1 MNNIEKYKLK
11 DIGKWED
18 RIYDHECTFGE
29 GKEDLPTEKN
39 RYRLIGTAADAF
51 TQYIRIILRLEK
63 LDDIISVG
71 LLDYLRPENGS
82 ADYVF
87 SLCEN
92 STDPVLGAHSLSE
105 IYDLTGGKSSDHTI
119 PVLVDASTGRI
130 VNNDPFGLAAQLEG
144 IWHSTFSPESVQLR
158 PAEFQGRIDAHISEI
173 FTNLFVEG
181 YRAGF
186 ATDQIDYDK
195 GYCAVFAQLDRYEKL
210 LSDRRYL
217 LGDILT
223 DADILL
229 YTFLVRFDIQ
239 YAAGFRL
246 NRNFLRDLPNLYRY
260 SHELYCIDE
269 FRKTTDLEAVKKHTF
284 LDCLVTNPYN
294 KLPLGPDISD
304 WENYLKESEC

>member
-18 RIYDHECTFGE
+18 RIYDHVCTFGA
-29 GKEDLPTEKN
+29 GKDDLPTEKN
-39 RYRLIGTAADAF
+39 RYRLIGTADDAF

-71 LLDYLRPENGS
+71 LLNYLRPENGS
-82 ADYVF
+82 ADHEF

-92 STDPVLGAHSLSE
+92 GTDPVLGTHSLSE
-105 IYDLTGGKSSDHTI
+105 IYELTGSRSADHTI
-119 PVLVDASTGRI
+119 PVLVDRTTGKI
-130 VNNDPFGLAAQLEG
+130 VINDPFGLSEQLEG
-144 IWHSTFSPESVQLR
+144 IWRSTFSQEAVQLR
-158 PAEFQGRIDAHISEI
+158 PAGLRSSTEAHISEI
-173 FTNLFVEG
+173 FSNLFAEG
-181 YRAGF
+181 YRAGY
-186 ATDQIDYDK
+186 ATEQIDYDK

-229 YTFLVRFDIQ
+229 FTFLVRFDIQ
-239 YAAGFRL
+239 YASGFRL

-260 SHELYCIDE
+260 SHELYCMDA
-269 FRKTTDLEAVKKHTF
+269 FRETTDLEAVKKHTF
-284 LDCLVTNPYN
+284 FDRLVTNPYN

-304 WENYLKESEC
+304 WENYRKESER